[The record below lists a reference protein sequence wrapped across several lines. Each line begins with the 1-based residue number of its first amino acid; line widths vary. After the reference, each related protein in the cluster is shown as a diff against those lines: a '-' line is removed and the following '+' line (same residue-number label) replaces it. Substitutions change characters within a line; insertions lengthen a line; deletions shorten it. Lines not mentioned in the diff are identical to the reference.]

1 MSGGCGR
8 VFLFATQTEDTHA
21 LRLTSELVDLRAGY
35 VHRHSVTPWAYGT
48 EFKPK
53 AYSSKGKK
61 KWDPEW
67 NPIFL
72 WRCRPDL
79 NRRITVLQTG
89 ALPLGYC
96 TKFLIAL
103 IL

>member
-48 EFKPK
+48 EFKRK

-61 KWDPEW
+61 KWDPE
-67 NPIFL
+67 
-72 WRCRPDL
+72 
-79 NRRITVLQTG
+79 
-89 ALPLGYC
+89 
-96 TKFLIAL
+96 
-103 IL
+103 